1 MAKFIHKDRQQKGY
15 ILLLLFVS
23 PILALFNILKLKNN
37 RDITFFGTLFFGMI
51 ESLYIYSD
59 GNDGFKHRFLVE
71 QNYIGMSFNE
81 FLSQSYDILTFNA
94 GEGTTDF
101 YLHILSF
108 IAGSVFNIPE
118 LLHVLAGLVL
128 GYFYTKSVLL
138 IIGDNLQQK
147 KNYILMG
154 LIVLLLLI
162 KSISALNSIRMWTGM
177 WVLFYGTYGW
187 AKTKNIKYFTAILF
201 STVVHFSYVVIIILV
216 AISYLIRER
225 KRLLVLIYIISFFT
239 SFGFSYFESFVPKS
253 ELFEAKQEQ
262 YAIDSEEK
270 AERFEKRYEDAK
282 VINSNKS
289 FYSASGQEN
298 YVNYSIV
305 GLTILMLFFYL
316 KKESDKN
323 FMFLI
328 SIGVGLYTFS
338 NIVAFSPSLQNR
350 TKVIAATF
358 LLAAAIQLYYTLY
371 RYRLSVNAKKR
382 FDFGL
387 ICFLLSS
394 TTMVLYQISFI
405 LQGFSFF
412 LLMFPELSWL
422 LGDNDFS
429 LREALDFLK

>member
-23 PILALFNILKLKNN
+23 PILSLFKILKLKNN
-37 RDITFFGTLFFGMI
+37 KDITFFGTLFFGMI
-51 ESLYIYSD
+51 GSLYIYSN
-59 GNDGFKHRFLVE
+59 GNDGFTHRSLVE
-71 QNYIGMSFNE
+71 QNYSGMSISE

-187 AKTKNIKYFTAILF
+187 AKTKNIKYFIAILF
-201 STVVHFSYVVIIILV
+201 SMIVHFSYVVIIIPV

-225 KRLLVLIYIISFFT
+225 KRILVLVYIVSILIISLLT
-239 SFGFSYFESFVPKS
+239 KGYIYGIIS
-253 ELFEAKQEQ
+253 
-262 YAIDSEEK
+262 
-270 AERFEKRYEDAK
+270 
-282 VINSNKS
+282 
-289 FYSASGQEN
+289 
-298 YVNYSIV
+298 SI
-305 GLTILMLFFYL
+305 I
-316 KKESDKN
+316 
-323 FMFLI
+323 
-328 SIGVGLYTFS
+328 
-338 NIVAFSPSLQNR
+338 
-350 TKVIAATF
+350 ATF
-358 LLAAAIQLYYTLY
+358 LFNYFFTAPYYTLLFY
-371 RYRLSVNAKKR
+371 DSRYFITFISMTLTSIIVSTLTSRIQLSQNQAYKSWPNGCRIYSHAHSRKEPMR
-382 FDFGL
+382 CAAWFHP
-387 ICFLLSS
+387 CRN
-394 TTMVLYQISFI
+394 
-405 LQGFSFF
+405 
-412 LLMFPELSWL
+412 PETY
-422 LGDNDFS
+422 D
-429 LREALDFLK
+429 